1 MWCLKFA
8 RADLPELKGNKAIK
22 HEWQK
27 NTEIVNLRAHFVW
40 LATIKWKKQLHGWN
54 LRLYHVILKVWEP
67 HKQW

>member
-40 LATIKWKKQLHGWN
+40 LATIKWKKTTT
-54 LRLYHVILKVWEP
+54 RLKFEIVSCNTKSMGAP
-67 HKQW
+67 